1 MIRSGLW
8 QPESWPDLTDLPTF
22 AETLIAHAKLA
33 ETVDEVQAIIDQAN
47 RERLY

>member
-8 QPESWPDLTDLPTF
+8 EPTAWADVSSVPSF
-22 AETLIAHAKLA
+22 ADILRAHANLTQPV
-33 ETVDEVQAIIDQAN
+33 EDVQAIIDKGN

>member
-8 QPESWPDLTDLPTF
+8 QSEAWPDTSTLPTF

-33 ETVDEVQAIIDQAN
+33 ESVDEVQAIIDKGN